1 MRNLWTIATLCFLFA
16 ACGSDSNSTSDDEH
30 ENVQSSTSKDQ
41 EQNSS
46 NKDQNDED
54 EYLHSKTTFVTGSIR
69 SNGSYTNTV
78 QFDSYVW
85 TTENASYDS
94 FPIESTC
101 YDDMSSNCSSYG
113 MLYKKETANLAC
125 PSGFHIP
132 SEKEWKDLDAF
143 RRASAENESVLDFVY
158 GGSCTPL
165 LRDSLECTG
174 IGSTAKYLTSD
185 NKIYVINSTKTSSS
199 FAKPVQQG
207 YYSLRCVASTYI
219 VGTKKDLPDCNSLSD
234 IEETYFVASEY
245 SNYFCT
251 GSHWVDDFTD
261 DCPNSSDGVI
271 ATFHDTTFICK
282 SGRWQMADIEDSPDK
297 CTEAVEGSLL
307 LFNGKRYACED
318 EDWRS
323 FTTIEDSL
331 GYCNSKKQG
340 TIDSLISGLKQS
352 IYVCDTS
359 TGWRTTTL
367 KDLLG
372 DCDSD
377 NEGKTSELDST
388 GYICSYNINQESY
401 NWVKLTKL
409 EMDIGVCT
417 SERMGE
423 FDTTKA
429 DTLHTPYYCDS
440 TGWRTTKITDY
451 GGECTELKE
460 GMELNFLGTHYV
472 CRDNYWSQLSGTEAY
487 LGICNEKNDGQ
498 IRISSKDKYPY
509 ICESSTWNRQA
520 IEDIGG
526 ECNEKN
532 IDKVIEYGEDTRYCS
547 GAEWMLELKL
557 SDYMYLGY
565 NDWNKYAVWDTS
577 TAKHCTFKNEG
588 AIDSIY
594 QTIGND
600 TIYYFFEC
608 DPYNSSLGGWQD
620 VSTAYAHF
628 GACDS
633 TKFYNVKTVRD
644 TTYSCRPGI
653 INSWTKVPDVAKKYG
668 DCADPDV
675 KFGTVVTYNDTSYIC
690 APNEWHAKSKYEK
703 VLGFCKTEND
713 STIQQA
719 GDSSLICQ
727 NWNWVVLGIPESEIG
742 FCTTALEDSV
752 KEAGDYA
759 YKCSMKTWIKLSYS
773 SYLPTCDSSIVG
785 TVKAYGGAEYQCRNN
800 KWNGAS
806 SQESALGF
814 CTKDRF
820 GKKGKYNNYIYQ
832 CDDYTWTMVSE

>member
-1 MRNLWTIATLCFLFA
+1 MKKIWVGA
-16 ACGSDSNSTSDDEH
+16 AVCALLIGCGSDSSSSSDDE
-30 ENVQSSTSKDQ
+30 EEILSSSSQ
-41 EQNSS
+41 EEYV
-46 NKDQNDED
+46 DPNDSED
-54 EYLHSKTTFVTGSIR
+54 YLKSKTTYVTGSVRDNSGYI
-69 SNGSYTNTV
+69 NTV
-78 QFDSYVW
+78 QFKSYIW
-85 TTENASYDS
+85 TTENASYNS
-94 FPIESTC
+94 YSTENVC
-101 YDDMSSNCSSYG
+101 YDEENINCSEYG
-113 MLYKKETANLAC
+113 RLYQKDGAEFAC
-125 PSGFHIP
+125 PSGFHVP
-132 SEKEWKDLDAF
+132 SVDEWKALDNF
-143 RRASAENESVLDFVY
+143 RLASSEHDSILNFPY
-158 GGSCTPL
+158 GGMCNTSSKGDIKCSGQ
-165 LRDSLECTG
+165 DES
-174 IGSTAKYLTSD
+174 AKYLTSSG
-185 NKIYVINSTKTSSS
+185 KIYILKKGNKSSTFDDITKN
-199 FAKPVQQG
+199 A
-207 YYSLRCVASTYI
+207 YYSLRCVSSTYI
-219 VGTKKDLPDCNSLSD
+219 VNTKSDLPACNSSSNID
-234 IEETYFVASEY
+234 ENYFVIAEH
-245 SNYFCT
+245 SNFFCT

-261 DCPNSSDGVI
+261 DCPSSSTGVI
-271 ATFHDTTFICK
+271 ASYKDTTYICK
-282 SGRWQMADIEDSPDK
+282 SGYWQLATISDIPDE
-297 CTEAVEGSLL
+297 CTEDVEGSLL
-307 LFNGKRYACED
+307 LVNGKRYACED

-359 TGWRTTTL
+359 GWRTA
-367 KDLLG
+367 KIADYLG
-372 DCDSD
+372 TCDSTS
-377 NEGKTSELDST
+377 EGKTAERDSI
-388 GYICSYNINQESY
+388 GYVCVKDSYNETFS
-401 NWVKLTKL
+401 WKKLSKL

-440 TGWRTTKITDY
+440 TGWRTTKIKDY

-460 GMELNFLGTHYV
+460 GKEINHLGTYYI
-472 CRDNYWSQLSGTEAY
+472 CRDSYWSQLSGTEAY

-520 IEDIGG
+520 IEDIAG

-653 INSWTKVPDVAKKYG
+653 KNSWTKVPDVAKKYG

-759 YKCSMKTWIKLSYS
+759 YKCSMETWIKLSYS

-832 CDDYTWTMVSE
+832 CDDYTWTTVSE